1 MDIGARY
8 EFQQADSFMPE
19 LLIKTTMGLPY
30 ISTGTTGGGRGSV
43 FSLIYLRS
51 VSFCRVFIVHNKSPN
66 TFALYIYLV

>member
-43 FSLIYLRS
+43 FSLIYLR
-51 VSFCRVFIVHNKSPN
+51 IVCHSAG
-66 TFALYIYLV
+66 FLLQACS